1 MKKKMFL
8 MIILAMVLCYVPS
21 VFAANIT
28 GCENVIPGAAIDAKI
43 ANVVHTVILLIQIAV
58 PIILV
63 IAGSIDLLKATTA
76 AKEDE
81 ITKGRKM
88 LVKRLITAA
97 LVFFIIA
104 IVKLLVSFVAGAGES
119 KNILDCFNCFI
130 NGTEDYAAGDSTVAC
145 K

>member
-1 MKKKMFL
+1 MKKKIFL

-21 VFAANIT
+21 VFATNIT
-28 GCENVIPGAAIDAKI
+28 GCESVIPGAAIDVKI

-58 PIILV
+58 PIVLI
-63 IAGSIDLLKATTA
+63 IAGSIDLLKAITA

-81 ITKGRKM
+81 IIKGRKI

-104 IVKLLVSFVAGAGES
+104 IVKLLISFAAGASES
-119 KNILDCFNCFI
+119 KNILDCANCFI
-130 NGTEDYAAGDSTVAC
+130 NGAEEETGTC